1 MPISL
6 QLNLVSPM
14 QFHIRKRQLVV
25 LLLSIVLVLVA
36 FPYVQG
42 NLFAD
47 ALLNV
52 LQAIIVISC
61 IAVVSTDRKHFV
73 FALALGMLSLFSGWV
88 PRSKESLHLFAIGTI
103 GSIAFYAF
111 AIIMIV
117 RYVLQGGDVTLNMLA
132 GALCSYMLI
141 GFLWAEAYNLVEYLH
156 PYSFLAVPDQHKRQ
170 EWSDLLYF
178 SFTTLTGAGYGDII
192 PASAQTRSAALL
204 ESVTGVFYIAVMVAR
219 LVGLH
224 ISGRLR
230 ES

>member
-1 MPISL
+1 ME
-6 QLNLVSPM
+6 
-14 QFHIRKRQLVV
+14 FHIRKQRLIV
-25 LLLSIVLVLVA
+25 LLLTIVLVLVA

-47 ALLNV
+47 VLLNA
-52 LQAIIVISC
+52 LQATIVISC

-73 FALALGMLSLFSGWV
+73 FALALGILSLLSGWI
-88 PRSKESLHLFAIGTI
+88 PRSQESLHLFAIGSI

-111 AIIMIV
+111 AIVMIV
-117 RYVLQGGDVTLNMLA
+117 GYVLQDGDVTLNMLA

-141 GFLWAEAYNLVEYLH
+141 GFLWAEVYDLLEYLH
-156 PYSFLAVPDQHKRQ
+156 PYSFLAVQDQHNRQ

-178 SFTTLTGAGYGDII
+178 SFTTLTGAGYGDIT
-192 PASAQTRSAALL
+192 PATAQTRSAALL

-224 ISGRLR
+224 ISGRSR